1 MSVHFVILLS
11 VLASIAHRGSKVLVS
26 LAALQLGANSFMVGV
41 LAALYAVF
49 PLLLAVYAG
58 RISDRIGVRYP
69 ILLGSVGITAGL
81 SLPALHEGLVTLFL
95 CPTLIGL
102 GHIFFHVSIH
112 NAVGSIGGAAE
123 RAKNFSSFS
132 LGASVAT
139 FIGPSLAGIAIDALG
154 FRPTYFVLASISSS
168 VVLLAFF
175 FAQSTPPRRER

>member
-1 MSVHFVILLS
+1 MSVSFVILLS
-11 VLASIAHRGSKVLVS
+11 VLAGIAHRGSKVSVS

-69 ILLGSVGITAGL
+69 ILLGSIGITAGL
-81 SLPALHEGLVTLFL
+81 VLPALHEGLLTLFL

-123 RAKNFSSFS
+123 RR
-132 LGASVAT
+132 
-139 FIGPSLAGIAIDALG
+139 I
-154 FRPTYFVLASISSS
+154 
-168 VVLLAFF
+168 
-175 FAQSTPPRRER
+175 